1 MKNLF
6 LIFVG
11 LHTFLLCSAIEDG
24 YNDAM
29 RSTINTL
36 NEARSIE
43 EFQQCANTF
52 ERIAASESKEW
63 LPRYYASYA
72 LIMLSFEEED
82 LSKKDPI
89 LDKAQNFLDQA
100 LLLVP
105 NESELHVLQAFLYPS
120 RMMVDPMQRGML
132 FMDKMY
138 SSLELAK
145 KLDPENPRIYFLQA
159 NTTLHMPESM
169 GGGSELAK
177 PIFILADQKF
187 EAFQPASDIHP
198 DWGKE
203 TNDAELEK
211 LN

>member
-6 LIFVG
+6 LLCLGVN
-11 LHTFLLCSAIEDG
+11 FLMFSYGMADG
-24 YNDAM
+24 YHDAM

-43 EFQQCANTF
+43 KFQQCANTF
-52 ERIAASESKEW
+52 ERIAASETKEW

-82 LSKKDPI
+82 VSKRDPI

-100 LLLVP
+100 LLLAP

-145 KLDPENPRIYFLQA
+145 KLNPENPRIYFLQA
-159 NTTLHMPESM
+159 NTTLNMPESM

-198 DWGKE
+198 DWGKGA
-203 TNDAELEK
+203 NDAEIRK
-211 LN
+211 LK